1 MNKQES
7 ARPEVKPNR
16 KYVFLRL
23 WRYLYNYKYL
33 LALAF
38 VLSIVG
44 NVLALVGPYLAGK
57 AIDAIGE
64 VPGLAKMDEVF
75 GYAGLMMLLYVIST
89 GILFLLSVVLIKL
102 SRKVTFQM
110 RKDLFNRLTTL
121 PVSFFDKNQTGDIV
135 SRMSYDIDTVNAS
148 LSNDLLQIARSVII
162 VIGSFA
168 MMVAISPVMVL
179 MFVVTI
185 PVSVLF
191 TKYMT
196 KRVRPLYRKRSA
208 KLGELNG
215 YAEEII
221 SGQKIIKAYRREEE
235 FIERFGVRNKEAV
248 DAYFKAD
255 FYGSAVGPGMN
266 FINNISLT
274 AVSVIGAFLFLN
286 GGITPGNLSSFVLYS
301 RKFSGPVNEMAN
313 IISELQSAMSA
324 AERVFKLIDEKPE
337 PEDDTDALVL
347 SDVKGS
353 IEFENVNF
361 GYDPNV
367 TIIKDMSLKVQE
379 GGVVAI
385 VGPTGAGKTTVINLL
400 MRFYDPQQ
408 GRILIDGQDIK
419 KVTRDSLRR
428 SFTMVLQ
435 DTWLFGGTIFENV
448 AYGSDCATKEDVERV
463 CRAAK
468 IHTFIESLPE
478 GYDTVVNEGGMNIS
492 KGQKQLLTIA
502 RAMLVDSKMLIL
514 DEATSNVDTQT
525 EQRIRDAMLELM
537 KGKTSFVIAHRLSTI
552 MNADIILVMKDGR
565 IVETGNHR
573 ELLEKKGFYSE
584 LFMSQYE

>member
-1 MNKQES
+1 M
-7 ARPEVKPNR
+7 
-16 KYVFLRL
+16 
-23 WRYLYNYKYL
+23 
-33 LALAF
+33 
-38 VLSIVG
+38 
-44 NVLALVGPYLAGK
+44 
-57 AIDAIGE
+57 
-64 VPGLAKMDEVF
+64 
-75 GYAGLMMLLYVIST
+75 
-89 GILFLLSVVLIKL
+89 
-102 SRKVTFQM
+102 
-110 RKDLFNRLTTL
+110 
-121 PVSFFDKNQTGDIV
+121 
-135 SRMSYDIDTVNAS
+135 
-148 LSNDLLQIARSVII
+148 
-162 VIGSFA
+162 
-168 MMVAISPVMVL
+168 
-179 MFVVTI
+179 
-185 PVSVLF
+185 
-191 TKYMT
+191 
-196 KRVRPLYRKRSA
+196 
-208 KLGELNG
+208 
-215 YAEEII
+215 
-221 SGQKIIKAYRREEE
+221 
-235 FIERFGVRNKEAV
+235 
-248 DAYFKAD
+248 
-255 FYGSAVGPGMN
+255 
-266 FINNISLT
+266 
-274 AVSVIGAFLFLN
+274 
-286 GGITPGNLSSFVLYS
+286 LYS